1 MAIKGS
7 LKEASLADVCQ
18 LLHMSQKTGCLS
30 VTDQS
35 RFGQIYFDQGRITYA
50 RILNRRDRLGDLLVR
65 DGVLSPE
72 ALRAVLDRQTA
83 EPHRRLGELLVD
95 EGLLERAM
103 LERYI
108 RFQIQEAVYSLFTWA
123 SGGFFFEAGD
133 APAGELLTSL
143 NPESLLLEAARRVD
157 EWSLIEKKVPSLD
170 LIFETDQQRLRA
182 SDVELEDEQQRIVDL
197 LDGTRTV
204 QEIIDETGLGEFAVG
219 KALFGLIQAG
229 FAARVGRREDEG
241 GARAR
246 DAEVEERR
254 NLGVAFSRTGLVEEA
269 EREFR
274 RVVELRP
281 TDLVARFNLGLL
293 ALRAG
298 RPKEALRRFR
308 LLTEDAGPR
317 HSVFINMAH
326 ALRLLGH
333 TGDALL
339 VLAEAEQLRPGLA
352 ITSLARAATLV
363 AAGEPTAAGD
373 ALVEY
378 RDRLGSRRAP
388 PAVYFHYAALTAAL
402 LGRLDEAQALARQGL
417 TGTGA
422 PPALLL
428 LAGAIAER
436 AGDLDQ
442 AEALYRR
449 SADEDTELPQA
460 QKALGD
466 VAYRRGAHDE
476 ALAFYQRA
484 AELAPDLGDDLYLRL
499 GNLQFKRHEREE
511 AVRCWQRA
519 LQLNPANAVVRK
531 NLEAAA
537 HAG

>member
-35 RFGQIYFDQGRITYA
+35 RFGQIYFDHGRITYA

-65 DGVLSPE
+65 DGILAPE
-72 ALRAVLDRQTA
+72 ALRAVLDRQMA

-95 EGLLERAM
+95 EGLLERAT

-108 RFQIQEAVYSLFTWA
+108 RFQIQEAVYSLFTWS
-123 SGGFFFEAGD
+123 SGGFYFEVGD
-133 APAGELLTSL
+133 APEGELLTSL

-170 LIFETDQQRLRA
+170 LIFEVDPQRLRV
-182 SDVELEDEQQRIVDL
+182 SDVELEDEQQRLVDM

-204 QEIIDETGLGEFAVG
+204 QEVVDESGLGEFAVG
-219 KALFGLIQAG
+219 KSLFGLIQAG
-229 FAARVGRREDEG
+229 FATRVGRREEEG

-246 DAEVEERR
+246 DSEVEERR
-254 NLGVAFSRTGLVEEA
+254 NLGIAFYRTGLVEDA

-293 ALRAG
+293 ALRTG
-298 RPKEALRRFR
+298 RAKEALRRFR

-317 HSVFINMAH
+317 HGVFVNMGH
-326 ALRLLGH
+326 ALRLVGR

-339 VLAEAEQLRPGLA
+339 VLAEAEQLRPGLP
-352 ITSLARAATLV
+352 ITALARVATLV
-363 AAGEPTAAGD
+363 AAGDPASAREE
-373 ALVEY
+373 LVEY
-378 RDRLGSRRAP
+378 RSRLGNKHAP
-388 PAVYFHYAALTAAL
+388 PVVYFHYAALTEAL
-402 LGRLDEAQALARQGL
+402 LGRLDEAQALVRQGL
-417 TGTGA
+417 ANAA

-428 LAGAIAER
+428 LGGAIAER
-436 AGDLDQ
+436 LGDNDGA
-442 AEALYRR
+442 AELYRR
-449 SADEDTELPQA
+449 AVDEDPSLPQA
-460 QKALGD
+460 RKALGD
-466 VAYRRGAHDE
+466 IAYRRGDHDN
-476 ALAFYQRA
+476 ALACYRKA
-484 AELAPDLGDDLYLRL
+484 AELAPELGDDLYLRL
-499 GNLQFKRHEREE
+499 GNLYFKRYERDE
-511 AVRCWQRA
+511 ALRCWQRA
-519 LQLNPANAVVRK
+519 LELNPSNTVVRR
-531 NLEAAA
+531 NLAAVA
-537 HAG
+537 HAC